1 MDYAVDQCVDRS
13 GCRRCCTVAGEY
25 LHSDGCQD
33 KENSKHRRCDR
44 RGHLAIEGLRDP
56 GLPLAVSHR
65 EVNWRDV
72 TKGGGLSY
80 IRRHERR
87 FRMGNSRRARWY
99 LLAVAAIAA
108 ATGVSEP
115 ARAEGSVSIKL

>member
-1 MDYAVDQCVDRS
+1 MDYAVEQCVDRS
-13 GCRRCCTVAGEY
+13 GYRRRCSVAGEY

-44 RGHLAIEGLRDP
+44 GGHLAVEGLRDP
-56 GLPLAVSHR
+56 WLPLAVSHR

-72 TKGGGLSY
+72 SKVGSLSNP
-80 IRRHERR
+80 RRHERR
-87 FRMGNSRRARWY
+87 FQMGNSRRARWY

-108 ATGVSEP
+108 
-115 ARAEGSVSIKL
+115 